1 MLVKTALLDG
11 SADLIGNLV
20 PIMKKYGVRC
30 SPIEFYDA
38 VNLHFHAA
46 ESRVYDEIHKNMW
59 QALPRQFELLTE
71 DCAAVAPKGKLR
83 VLDVGCGTGLSAEL
97 FLRTRL
103 GSRTSV
109 MHLIDTSREMLG
121 KAISRA
127 QSWPVD
133 TNSHC
138 GKLSDLPASQQFDV
152 ILVCSVL
159 HHLADLRSFLNEVAE
174 RQSGGGLFLHFQDP
188 NADFADDPDYLSRLA
203 EFNSTRAQPVQTPFF
218 RKLTPRRIYKR
229 LLRHFNGRQDYIG
242 DTNRSLLRAGLIKRE
257 MSDVDIWLVTD
268 IRISPT
274 ICGVSLQSLK
284 SMLPRYELVSSR
296 SYAFFE
302 DMGDNL
308 PEQFR
313 AREEQ
318 LISNRSMTGR
328 SLSGAWRLSRAI

>member
-1 MLVKTALLDG
+1 
-11 SADLIGNLV
+11 
-20 PIMKKYGVRC
+20 
-30 SPIEFYDA
+30 
-38 VNLHFHAA
+38 
-46 ESRVYDEIHKNMW
+46 
-59 QALPRQFELLTE
+59 
-71 DCAAVAPKGKLR
+71 
-83 VLDVGCGTGLSAEL
+83 
-97 FLRTRL
+97 
-103 GSRTSV
+103 
-109 MHLIDTSREMLG
+109 
-121 KAISRA
+121 
-127 QSWPVD
+127 
-133 TNSHC
+133 
-138 GKLSDLPASQQFDV
+138 
-152 ILVCSVL
+152 
-159 HHLADLRSFLNEVAE
+159 LNEVAE

-188 NADFADDPDYLSRLA
+188 NADFADDPDHLSRLA

-242 DTNRSLLRAGLIKRE
+242 DTNRSLLRAGIIKRE

-274 ICGVSLQSLK
+274 IHGVSLQALK

-318 LISNRSMTGR
+318 LINNRSMTGR
-328 SLSGAWRLSRAI
+328 SLSGAWNCHGQPSAS